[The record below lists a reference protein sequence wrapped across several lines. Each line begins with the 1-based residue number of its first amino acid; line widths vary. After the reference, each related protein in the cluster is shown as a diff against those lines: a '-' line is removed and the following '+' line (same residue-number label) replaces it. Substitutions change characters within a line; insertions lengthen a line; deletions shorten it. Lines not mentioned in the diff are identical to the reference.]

1 MQYFSIRD
9 IENLSGIKAHTLR
22 IWEQRY
28 HLIMPARKESRH
40 RLYSNEDLRR
50 ILRISYL
57 YHRGFKISKIAGMA
71 SEEIDRLS
79 LENSGE
85 APFELFINQFVESAL
100 DLDQERFDQ
109 VFRGLF
115 QHLGFEKAMIHV
127 VYPYLEKV
135 GRLWMT
141 GNLLPAQEH
150 FSSQLIR
157 KHILLDTE
165 RIRTTPQPGS
175 VPIVIFTPTGEF
187 HEIPLLLIANFLR
200 KNGFRVIYLGTNVD
214 LQTLGDYVDVAGP
227 CILFFHLLTNFTDL
241 TPDEYLSAL
250 HARFPGKPIYA
261 SGPLSSKINQP
272 VDGLRILHSIHEIR
286 MLKPVSI

>member
-28 HLIMPARKESRH
+28 QLIMPARRESRH
-40 RLYSNEDLRR
+40 RLYNNEDLRR

-57 YHRGFKISKIAGMA
+57 YHRGYKISKIAGMPA
-71 SEEIDRLS
+71 EEIDRLS
-79 LENSGE
+79 LEYHGE
-85 APFELFINQFVESAL
+85 VHFELFINQFVEAAL

-109 VFRGLF
+109 LFRGLF

-127 VYPYLEKV
+127 VYPYLEKI

-165 RIRTTPQPGS
+165 SIRTPTVPGS
-175 VPIVIFTPTGEF
+175 LPLVMFTPPGEF
-187 HEIPLLLIANFLR
+187 HEIPLLLIANLLR
-200 KNGFRVIYLGTNVD
+200 KNGFRVVYFGTNAD
-214 LQTLGDYVDVAGP
+214 INTLADYLNAQGA

-241 TPDEYLSAL
+241 SPGEYVTKLRS
-250 HARFPGKPIYA
+250 RFPGTPIIA
-261 SGPLSSKINQP
+261 SGPIATKIDQSI
-272 VDGLRILHSIHEIR
+272 DGVRTMHSIHEIR
-286 MLKPVSI
+286 MLKPVPV

>member
-1 MQYFSIRD
+1 MQFFSIRD

-28 HLIMPARKESRH
+28 HLIMPARKESKH
-40 RLYSNEDLRR
+40 RLYTNDDLRR

-57 YHRGFKISKIAGMA
+57 YHRGYKISKIAGMSA
-71 SEEIDRLS
+71 EEIDRES
-79 LENSGE
+79 LHYQGE
-85 APFELFINQFVESAL
+85 MHFELFINQFVEAAL

-127 VYPYLEKV
+127 VYPYLEKI

-157 KHILLDTE
+157 KQILLDTE
-165 RIRTTPQPGS
+165 HIRTTP
-175 VPIVIFTPTGEF
+175 VPDTLPLVMFTPPGEF
-187 HEIPLLLIANFLR
+187 HEIPLLLIANLLR
-200 KNGFRVIYLGTNVD
+200 KNGFRVIYLGTNTETS
-214 LQTLGDYVDVAGP
+214 TLAEYIDARGP
-227 CILFFHLLTNFTDL
+227 CVLYFHLLTNFTDL
-241 TPDEYLSAL
+241 SVDAYVSSLGE
-250 HARFPGKPIYA
+250 RFPGMPIIA
-261 SGPLSSKINQP
+261 SGTVSATITAP
-272 VDGLRILHSIHEIR
+272 VDGLRVMHSIHEIR
-286 MLKPVSI
+286 MLKPIPA

>member
-57 YHRGFKISKIAGMA
+57 YHRGFRISRIAGMSA
-71 SEEIDRLS
+71 EEMERLS
-79 LENSGE
+79 LENPGE
-85 APFELFINQFVESAL
+85 IHFELFINQFVEAAL

-109 VFRGLF
+109 IVRGLT

-127 VYPYLEKV
+127 VYPYLEKI

-165 RIRTTPQPGS
+165 KIRTTPVPGTLP
-175 VPIVIFTPTGEF
+175 VVMFTPPGEY

-200 KNGFRVIYLGTNVD
+200 KNGFRVVYLGTNTD
-214 LQTLGDYVDVAGP
+214 TGTLAEYVDTKGP
-227 CILFFHLLTNFTDL
+227 CILYFHLLTNFTDL
-241 TPDEYLSAL
+241 TPDAYVQSLQQ
-250 HARFPGKPIYA
+250 RFPGRRIIA
-261 SGPLSSKINQP
+261 SGPLATKITG
-272 VDGLRILHSIHEIR
+272 VADGLMIMHSIHEIR
-286 MLKPVSI
+286 MLKPIPE

>member
-57 YHRGFKISKIAGMA
+57 YHRGYRISTIAGMP
-71 SEEIDRLS
+71 SDEIDRLS
-79 LENSGE
+79 LEHHGE
-85 APFELFINQFVESAL
+85 VHFDLFINQFVEAAL
-100 DLDQERFDQ
+100 DLDQDRFDQ
-109 VFRGLF
+109 IFRGLF

-127 VYPYLEKV
+127 VYPYLEKI

-165 RIRTTPQPGS
+165 KIRTTPVPGS
-175 VPIVIFTPTGEF
+175 LPLVMFTPPGEY
-187 HEIPLLLIANFLR
+187 HEIPLLLIANLLR
-200 KNGFRVIYLGTNVD
+200 KNGFRVVYLGTNAD
-214 LQTLGDYVDVAGP
+214 TSTLTEYVNTRGP
-227 CILFFHLLTNFTDL
+227 CILYFHLLTNFTDL
-241 TPDEYLSAL
+241 SPDDYVKGLRDS
-250 HARFPGKPIYA
+250 FPGMQIIA
-261 SGPLSSKINQP
+261 SGPVATKITA
-272 VDGLRILHSIHEIR
+272 VIDGLRIMHSIHEIQ
-286 MLKPVSI
+286 MMKPVHA

>member
-57 YHRGFKISKIAGMA
+57 YHRGFKISKIAGMPA
-71 SEEIDRLS
+71 EEIDRLS

-85 APFELFINQFVESAL
+85 IHFELFINQFVEAAL

-109 VFRGLF
+109 IFRGLF

-165 RIRTTPQPGS
+165 KIRTTPLPDGLPL
-175 VPIVIFTPTGEF
+175 VMFTPPGEF
-187 HEIPLLLIANFLR
+187 HEIPLLLITNFLR
-200 KNGFRVIYLGTNVD
+200 KNGFRVVYLGTNVD
-214 LQTLGDYVDVAGP
+214 MQTLAEYVDIAGP
-227 CILFFHLLTNFTDL
+227 CILYFHLLTNFTDL
-241 TPDEYLSAL
+241 TPDEYVTAL
-250 HARFPGKPIYA
+250 QERFPGRQIFA
-261 SGPLSSKINQP
+261 SGPLSSKITQP

-286 MLKPVSI
+286 MLKPQSA